1 MTYYPEAYIVTQN
14 ITKNRLK
21 VYTNNRLYLNE
32 GDEFQIEFEN
42 YTTRNFLAKIKLNG
56 EWISNSGLIL
66 KPGQHIYLDRYLD
79 TPRRFKFSTYAV
91 DNTPQ
96 AKQAIKNNGEV
107 EIYFYEQ
114 LINFNFTN
122 YPSITQP
129 DYWWYNNQDITGSV
143 SYRGSNANALYGAG
157 RYGYADR
164 GYDIMSVNCCNTN
177 QDDQINLMNERN
189 EGKIE
194 TGRVEQGSH
203 SSQVLKEENMEFNNW
218 HSHFIIYKILPIS
231 QQTYEQPVRNY
242 CSSCS
247 YRVRDSK
254 WVFCPKCGNKIF

>member
-1 MTYYPEAYIVTQN
+1 MSYYPEAYIVTQN

-122 YPSITQP
+122 HPAITQP
-129 DYWWYNNQDITGSV
+129 EWYWWYNNQGITGSV
-143 SYRGSNANALYGAG
+143 SYRGSSANAGLYGTG
-157 RYGYADR
+157 RYGYAD
-164 GYDIMSVNCCNTN
+164 MSVNCCNDGDLN
-177 QDDQINLMNERN
+177 AFHGMPD
-189 EGKIE
+189 KIE

-218 HSHFIIYKILPIS
+218 HSHFIAYKILPVS
-231 QQTYEQPVRNY
+231 TYQHQQPVRNY

-254 WVFCPKCGNKIF
+254 WVFCPKCGNRI